1 MIDRFRQQTHH
12 LRFACIGQPLKTSDL
27 NAKLKEVH
35 VNTIGISYDLSN
47 KDSKHYHNLISC
59 IRGNYEVRLHQ
70 KSVWLVYTNE
80 SADEVQ
86 RRLSIFI
93 DSRDKLAV
101 FEANQSDVDRFL
113 SLA

>member
-1 MIDRFRQQTHH
+1 M
-12 LRFACIGQPLKTSDL
+12 
-27 NAKLKEVH
+27 
-35 VNTIGISYDLSN
+35 NTIGISYDLFRKS
-47 KDSKHYHNLISC
+47 SKHYQDLISC
-59 IRGNYEVRLHQ
+59 IRANYEVRLHQ

-86 RRLSIFI
+86 RRLSMFI

-101 FEANQSDVDRFL
+101 FEANQGDVDRFL